1 MRDYT
6 YWVGMAERILA
17 RPAVCVEG
25 CVCGVCIRL
34 CLWLRDVFVRCVLRV
49 VFVRCVLGFVC
60 AVCLRLR
67 LCCMFRV
74 VFRLC
79 SHGWVS
85 VVCSRLCVACLRY
98 LLSEGSLRV
107 QDVQL
112 SDAGRYYCTVS
123 NQAGSDHRGMDL
135 RVFGDYHSR

>member
-1 MRDYT
+1 VYT
-6 YWVGMAERILA
+6 V
-17 RPAVCVEG
+17 VFVVKG
-25 CVCGVCIRL
+25 CVCPLCVKGCVCL
-34 CLWLRDVFVRCVLRV
+34 L
-49 VFVRCVLGFVC
+49 CVLGCVC

-107 QDVQL
+107 QEVQL